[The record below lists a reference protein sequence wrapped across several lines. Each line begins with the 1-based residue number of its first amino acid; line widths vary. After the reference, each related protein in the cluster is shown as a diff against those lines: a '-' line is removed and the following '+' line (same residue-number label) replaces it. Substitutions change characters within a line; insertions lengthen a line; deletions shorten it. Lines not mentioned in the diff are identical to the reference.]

1 VLIVAL
7 IAVAAPLI
15 SELPI
20 GLRLPIRGGGNYA
33 RHRDEPLIL
42 GGAHASGYTVTEPA
56 RRRWV
61 EDALR

>member
-20 GLRLPIRGGGNYA
+20 GLRLPIRGG
-33 RHRDEPLIL
+33 EIML
-42 GGAHASGYTVTEPA
+42 GIVMSP
-56 RRRWV
+56 
-61 EDALR
+61 